1 MNKYSQLS
9 HVHFEH
15 RLWKNELE
23 MIAQETDFFLGVVE
37 DMPLDAT
44 NLEKGYFINQFH
56 HFQRLIKRLLQE
68 LATLQKTVADGVIE
82 ENILDSEQ
90 KLDHKYMREEM
101 DYFEQDYKAVKKKF
115 RDFVATQ
122 QEIIV

>member
-9 HVHFEH
+9 HAHFEH

-23 MIAQETDFFLGVVE
+23 MIAQETDFFLSVVE
-37 DMPLDAT
+37 DMPLGVP
-44 NLEKGYFINQFH
+44 NLEKEYFINQFH

-68 LATLQKTVADGVIE
+68 LATLQKTVAEGVLD

-115 RDFVATQ
+115 RGFIAAR
-122 QEIIV
+122 QEIFT